1 MTEIKKTLGGERV
14 GAEGKM
20 EVTMHGFNR
29 STHDIGRVFAT
40 DQAAGT
46 IVPCFVDVATNG
58 TDYYIDLDSKIR
70 TLPTNGPIFGT
81 FKHQIDV
88 YKIPIR
94 LYNAMLHN
102 NALGIGLNMSKVYLP
117 KVKYYIGENEYTT
130 KISNDSLTAYLG
142 VRGIGRRPSGETAL
156 ISRKFPAIFE
166 LAYWDIYKNYY
177 ANKQEEIGMVIA
189 PNENAMTKI
198 TAITITGTND
208 FLGKTN
214 IDVELNNSNFWTMP
228 SDLYVNIFGEGNAN
242 NGKITIETSEEVDKE
257 SILNLS
263 LNFVTG
269 ANVIDS
275 DYGNKVEDLITYIPK
290 GWNTP
295 QWTLNQ
301 ISGTQWQIEPIGRTN
316 SATKF
321 YNKQRVLWESD
332 VIQKKDILNIE
343 IFQLSKID
351 EMRDWILKHD
361 NSTEAIINSDETN
374 PGSLSPYNATTRA
387 ITIGG
392 NTSNLGASFSQAGLG
407 IKTYISDRFNNWL
420 SKEWIEGSN
429 GINEISAVK
438 VEEGQITMDALIMQK
453 KIFYMLNRIAISGG
467 SYNDWQE
474 AVWGQ
479 KTVNLPE
486 SPIYEGG
493 MSSEIVFDEVVQLSS
508 NQNSPLGSLAGRGS
522 GDKLKRG
529 ISTIHVHIEEPSI
542 LMILESITPRVMY
555 SQGNKWFTALETLDD
570 LHKPNLDGIGFQDLI
585 TEEFA
590 ADDTIVDATG
600 IPQKFSAGKQPSWI
614 QYQTN
619 VDESYGGFS
628 YGGELEWMVLNRGY
642 SYNNSTGR
650 VEDVTTYIDPRLYN
664 KAFANTKIDSKNF
677 WVQINIKCE
686 ARRVMSANQIPNL

>member
-1 MTEIKKTLGGERV
+1 MTTIKKTLGGDRV
-14 GAEGKM
+14 GTEGKM
-20 EVTMHGFNR
+20 EVELHGFNR
-29 STHDIGRVFAT
+29 STHDIGRIFAT
-40 DQAAGT
+40 DQATGT
-46 IVPCFVDVATNG
+46 IIPCFVDVATNG
-58 TDYYIDLDSKIR
+58 TDYYIELDSKIR

-117 KVKYYIGENEYTT
+117 KVEYSTWNAANKI

-142 VRGIGRRPSGETAL
+142 IRGLGTKEAMETEAAN
-156 ISRKFPAIFE
+156 RKFPAIFE

-189 PNENAMTKI
+189 PRGDNLT
-198 TAITITGTND
+198 TITTITLKGAPTFESVSN
-208 FLGKTN
+208 N
-214 IDVELNNSNFWTMP
+214 EVELNKKNGWTMP
-228 SDLYVNIFGEGNAN
+228 VELYLKYYGAESSN
-242 NGKITIETSEEVDKE
+242 NGSILIETSEEAAEE
-257 SILNLS
+257 SIKGIRLNL
-263 LNFVTG
+263 
-269 ANVIDS
+269 IQDPII
-275 DYGNKVEDLITYIPK
+275 GNEDGTLISDLITIIPK
-290 GWNTP
+290 GYERPMWNLT
-295 QWTLNQ
+295 Q
-301 ISGTQWQIEPIGRTN
+301 ISSTQWRLQVQLKEQSSFYIFQAEQILKQTPFIQKGDILQIE
-316 SATKF
+316 
-321 YNKQRVLWESD
+321 Q
-332 VIQKKDILNIE
+332 
-343 IFQLSKID
+343 FQLSKID
-351 EMRDWILKHD
+351 DMRDWILKHD
-361 NSTEAIINSDETN
+361 NSTPAIINSDETS
-374 PGSLSPYNATTRA
+374 PGANSPYNATTRGVY
-387 ITIGG
+387 IGSMTETIG
-392 NTSNLGASFSQAGLG
+392 ASYSQAGLG
-407 IKTYISDRFNNWL
+407 LKTYISDRFNNWL

-479 KTVNLPE
+479 KTINLPE

-522 GDKLKRG
+522 GDKFKKGRG
-529 ISTIHVHIEEPSI
+529 TIHVHIEEPSI

-555 SQGNKWFTALETLDD
+555 SQGNKWFTVLDTMDD
-570 LHKPNLDGIGFQDLI
+570 LHKPSLDGIGFQDLI

-590 ADDTIVDATG
+590 AEDTIINRNG
-600 IPQKFSAGKQPSWI
+600 IVQKFSAGKQPSWI

-619 VDESYGGFS
+619 VDESYGGFA

-642 SYNNSTGR
+642 SYDGITGR
-650 VEDVTTYIDPRLYN
+650 VEDITTYIDPRLYN

-677 WVQINIKCE
+677 WVQIDIKCN